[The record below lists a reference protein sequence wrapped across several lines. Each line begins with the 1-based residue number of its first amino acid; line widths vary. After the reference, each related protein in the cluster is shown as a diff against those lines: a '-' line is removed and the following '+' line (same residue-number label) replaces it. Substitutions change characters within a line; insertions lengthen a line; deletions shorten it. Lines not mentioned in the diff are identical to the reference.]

1 MRFFNTAGPSVAT
14 DHYCLDPLRRIKFD
28 EIHALIETK
37 RYFVLHAPRQT
48 GKTTCL
54 LALMK
59 QLNDS
64 GHYRSAYVNVE
75 SAQTARNNV
84 SDGMRAIVSS
94 FAARLEIS
102 LGDRSFIGSVGRL
115 VDEYGPNGVMEQIL
129 RQWTQANPDRP
140 TVLLLDEIDALVGD
154 TLISV
159 LRQIRSGYPDR
170 PGNFPQSVVL
180 CGVRDVR
187 DYRIQ
192 SGNQEIITGGSA
204 FNIKAESLRL
214 GNFSSD
220 DIRELY
226 RQHTTET
233 GQSFAEEIFALLWAD
248 TAGQPWLVNALGYEL
263 CFRTP
268 EGKDRSRSLTVD
280 QYREARERLIQRRDT
295 HLDQLTDKLREERV
309 YRVISPILAGE
320 GVLSRVPTDD
330 LQYVEDLGLITLRP
344 GIAIANGIYAEII
357 PRELTWTSQMMIPQE
372 TAWYVGPDHRLNFPK
387 LLRAFQQFYIENCEV
402 WLERFQYK
410 EAGPHLLL
418 QAFLQRIINGGGRL
432 NREYG
437 IGRGRTDLFIEWP
450 LDAEQGYHGS
460 LQRIILELKV
470 VHGSREKTIE
480 LGLAQITKYAVRC
493 RADECHLVL
502 FDRSVGVVP
511 EAKLFEETREDE
523 GRTIMVWGM

>member
-1 MRFFNTAGPSVAT
+1 MLFFNTAGPSVAT
-14 DHYCLDPLRRIKFD
+14 EHYCLDPLRRLRID
-28 EIHALIETK
+28 EILSLIETK

-59 QLNDS
+59 LLNDS
-64 GHYRSAYVNVE
+64 GRYRALYTNVE
-75 SAQTARNNV
+75 AAQTARNNV
-84 SDGMRAIVSS
+84 DSGMRAIISS
-94 FAARLEIS
+94 FSSRLETV
-102 LGDRSFIGSVGRL
+102 LGDSTFIGSVGKI
-115 VDEYGPNGVMEQIL
+115 VDEFGPNGALEHVLQ
-129 RQWTQANPDRP
+129 RWTQADLTQP
-140 TVLLLDEIDALVGD
+140 TVLLVDEIDALVGD

-159 LRQIRSGYPDR
+159 LRQIRSGYDR
-170 PGNFPQSVVL
+170 RPQAFPVSIIL

-204 FNIKAESLRL
+204 FNIKAKSLRL

-226 RQHTTET
+226 GQHTTET
-233 GQSFAEEIFALLWAD
+233 GQSFAEEIFTRLWAD
-248 TAGQPWLVNALGYEL
+248 TAGQPWLVNALGQEL
-263 CFRTP
+263 CFETP
-268 EGKDRSRSLTVD
+268 EGKDRSRALTVD

-320 GVLSRVPTDD
+320 GVLSQVSTDD
-330 LQYVEDLGLITLRP
+330 LQYVEDLGLITLQP
-344 GIAIANGIYAEII
+344 GIAIANGIYAEVI

-372 TAWYVGPDHRLNFPK
+372 TAWYVDPDRRLNFPK
-387 LLRAFQQFYIENCEV
+387 LLRAFQQFYLENCEV

-450 LDAEQGYHGS
+450 LDAGQGYHGP
-460 LQRIILELKV
+460 LQRIVLELKV
-470 VHGSREKTIE
+470 VHASREKTIAQ
-480 LGLAQITKYAVRC
+480 GLVQITKYAVRC
-493 RADECHLVL
+493 RVDECHLVL
-502 FDRSVGVVP
+502 FDRSVGEVP
-511 EAKLFEETREDE
+511 EAKLFEETREYE

>member
-1 MRFFNTAGPSVAT
+1 MGNLSEADICDLYGQ
-14 DHYCLDPLRRIKFD
+14 Y
-28 EIHALIETK
+28 
-37 RYFVLHAPRQT
+37 
-48 GKTTCL
+48 
-54 LALMK
+54 
-59 QLNDS
+59 
-64 GHYRSAYVNVE
+64 SA
-75 SAQTARNNV
+75 
-84 SDGMRAIVSS
+84 
-94 FAARLEIS
+94 
-102 LGDRSFIGSVGRL
+102 
-115 VDEYGPNGVMEQIL
+115 
-129 RQWTQANPDRP
+129 
-140 TVLLLDEIDALVGD
+140 
-154 TLISV
+154 
-159 LRQIRSGYPDR
+159 
-170 PGNFPQSVVL
+170 
-180 CGVRDVR
+180 
-187 DYRIQ
+187 
-192 SGNQEIITGGSA
+192 
-204 FNIKAESLRL
+204 
-214 GNFSSD
+214 
-220 DIRELY
+220 
-226 RQHTTET
+226 ET
-233 GQSFAEEIFALLWAD
+233 GQSFAEEIFTLLWAD
-248 TAGQPWLVNALGYEL
+248 TAGQPWLVNALGQEL
-263 CFRTP
+263 CFETP
-268 EGKDRSRSLTVD
+268 EGKDLSRSLTVE
-280 QYREARERLIQRRDT
+280 QYQEARERLIRRRDT
-295 HLDQLTDKLREERV
+295 HLDQLTDKLKEERV

-320 GVLSRVPTDD
+320 GVLSQVPTDD

-372 TAWYVGPDHRLNFPK
+372 TAWYVGPDHRLNFSK

>member
-14 DHYCLDPLRRIKFD
+14 EHYCLDPLRRLRID
-28 EIHALIETK
+28 EILSLIETK

-59 QLNDS
+59 YLNDS
-64 GHYRSAYVNVE
+64 GRYRSLYINVE
-75 SAQTARNNV
+75 AAQTARDNV
-84 SDGMRAIVSS
+84 EEGMKTILSAFSS
-94 FAARLEIS
+94 RLEMAF
-102 LGDRSFIGSVGRL
+102 GDSPFTGKIALTVAEVGA
-115 VDEYGPNGVMEQIL
+115 NGALEHAV
-129 RQWTQANPDRP
+129 RTWTAQDPGRP
-140 TVLLLDEIDALVGD
+140 SVLLLDEIDSLVGD

-159 LRQIRSGYPDR
+159 LRQIRAGYADR

-204 FNIKAESLRL
+204 FNIKAKSLRL
-214 GNFSSD
+214 GNFNSD
-220 DIRELY
+220 DIRDLY
-226 RQHTTET
+226 GQHTTET
-233 GQSFAEEIFALLWAD
+233 GQSFAEEIFTRLWLD
-248 TAGQPWLVNALGYEL
+248 TAGQPWLVNALGQEL
-263 CFRTP
+263 CFETP
-268 EGKDRSRSLTVD
+268 EGKDRSRPLTVD

-320 GVLSRVPTDD
+320 GALSSVPTDD
-330 LQYVEDLGLITLRP
+330 LQYVEDLGLITLQP
-344 GIAIANGIYAEII
+344 GIAIANGIYAEVI
-357 PRELTWTSQMMIPQE
+357 PRELTWSSQMMIPQE
-372 TAWYVGPDHRLNFPK
+372 TAWYVAPDHRLDFPK
-387 LLRAFQQFYIENCEV
+387 LLRAFQQFYLENCEV

-437 IGRGRTDLFIEWP
+437 LGRGRTDLFIEWP
-450 LDAEQGYHGS
+450 LDAEQGYHGP
-460 LQRIILELKV
+460 LQRIIFELKV
-470 VHGSREKTIE
+470 VHGSREKTIAQ
-480 LGLAQITKYAVRC
+480 GLSQITKYAVRC
-493 RADECHLVL
+493 RADECYLVL
-502 FDRSVGVVP
+502 FDRSVGVIP
-511 EAKLFEETREDE
+511 EAKLFEETREYE